1 MIVRPM
7 TVYVLT
13 FRGIDEK
20 LVGNLLDQYVDALP
34 VWWQR
39 IEVPWLAQYGNGASY
54 AQSLAQGMQLGR
66 NMIAEILAR
75 DPDARIVLAGYSG
88 GAALAGDLANEFVG
102 KVTVSV
108 LVADP
113 NDVGDANEFG
123 IAGRRAVRGRHLR
136 VAARGDAIPR
146 CPRLSPLRPLALLS
160 PHMALG
166 DRAVWARDV
175 RRKLADPKVRA
186 EIAAQIGPPWSPLTW
201 ARYDRARIDVDNYL
215 SGRGHVRAYT
225 DRVGGQSML
234 TRAAQ
239 WTATAVI

>member
-1 MIVRPM
+1 MGI
-7 TVYVLT
+7 YVLT
-13 FRGIDEK
+13 FRGIGEK
-20 LVGNLLDQYVDALP
+20 LDGNLLDQYVDALP
-34 VWWQR
+34 PWWQR

-66 NMIAEILAR
+66 NMTGEILAR

-88 GAALAGDLANEFVG
+88 GAALAGDLANEFVHG
-102 KVTVSV
+102 ALAATV

-113 NDVGDANEFG
+113 LDVGDANEFG
-123 IAGRRAVRGRHLR
+123 IAGRRPVRGRHLR

-166 DRAVWARDV
+166 DRAAWARDV
-175 RRKLADPKVRA
+175 RRKLSDPKVRA

-201 ARYDRARIDVDNYL
+201 ARYERARVDVDNYL

-234 TRAAQ
+234 TRAAK
-239 WTATAVI
+239 WTTTAVI